1 MTDRINRTSICCIVF
16 LDIID
21 YSIKTDSEQIAV
33 KNQFNNLINISLKDI
48 AQNDRIILDTG
59 DGAAIAAMGSPED
72 ALFMAMSIRDGILKG
87 NIHSPAPLYV
97 RFGINLGPV
106 RVVNDINGQP
116 NIIGDGINV
125 AQRIMSFAKANEILV
140 SRSYYEITSRLTEEI
155 SRMFDYS
162 GVKHDKH
169 VREHEV
175 YSVRTA
181 EDQVL
186 AKNQPVILKGNV
198 KPTESISFLNKINW
212 KYLAPSLLLILLAL
226 VTLIKPSATAPELMP
241 PLVDTVAAKSER
253 DPAGLPAPA
262 LSTANGLVQNETVDN
277 LSAEAVKPANENGS
291 AEKTKV
297 TLQEDSNANGKDDAL
312 IQEKTVQEEL
322 AKAKPVKKEAHKNA
336 KQKAAVKTSDA
347 NAPQS
352 DTTAV
357 KTAGLTTK
365 VAEPGSEKGEEKSG
379 WKILTDSIKQG
390 QESKCNQAQIAMG
403 QCPK

>member
-21 YSIKTDSEQIAV
+21 YSKKTDSEQIAV
-33 KNQFNNLINISLKDI
+33 KNQFNDLINTSLKDI

-59 DGAAIAAMGSPED
+59 DGAAIASMGSPED
-72 ALFMAMSIRDGILKG
+72 ALFMAMNIRDGILKG

-162 GVKHDKH
+162 GIKHDKH

-175 YSVRTA
+175 YTVRTA
-181 EDQVL
+181 EDQAL
-186 AKNQPVILKGNV
+186 AKDKPVILRGNFKSSV
-198 KPTESISFLNKINW
+198 STLFLNKISW
-212 KYLAPSLLLILLAL
+212 RYIAPSLLLVLL
-226 VTLIKPSATAPELMP
+226 TLIKTNTTVFEFKPFV
-241 PLVDTVAAKSER
+241 VDTVVAESAIDK
-253 DPAGLPAPA
+253 AVLPVPV
-262 LSTANGLVQNETVDN
+262 LSTANGLLPNETAEN
-277 LSAEAVKPANENGS
+277 LSVEELKLTHENSVGK
-291 AEKTKV
+291 ETKV
-297 TLQEDSNANGKDDAL
+297 TLPEAINVNGQDDAL
-312 IQEKTVQEEL
+312 MQKKVAQDAL
-322 AKAKPVKKEAHKNA
+322 AKTKDVKKEPNKKP
-336 KQKAAVKTSDA
+336 KQKAAIKASDA
-347 NAPQS
+347 NPPS
-352 DTTAV
+352 DTAIIVNTA
-357 KTAGLTTK
+357 AEQSAK
-365 VAEPGSEKGEEKSG
+365 VAELNSENNKEKSG

-390 QESKCNQAQIAMG
+390 QENKCSQAQIAMG
-403 QCPK
+403 QCQR